1 MSMHDRFSETSAEF
15 LGSFLRRIQDC
26 VGRLSEDEVW
36 WRPNPAVNSVGNLLL
51 HLHGNLSQWIL
62 AGLGGARF
70 ERHRDREFAER
81 GPMPKAELLA
91 ALERVVGECQGL
103 ILGLSPEELMAPR
116 EIQGYRT
123 DGVYTVQHV
132 VEHMSYHTGQIVQ
145 TTKALRGPAEGIEF
159 YPQHRGK

>member
-1 MSMHDRFSETSAEF
+1 MHERFRETSAEF
-15 LGSFLRRIQDC
+15 LGSFLRRIEDC
-26 VGRLSEDEVW
+26 VARLSEDEVW

-62 AGLGGARF
+62 DGLSGARY
-70 ERHRDREFAER
+70 ERHRDREFAEK
-81 GPMPKAELLA
+81 GPLPKAELLA
-91 ALERVVGECQGL
+91 NLERVVGECQRV
-103 ILGLSPEELMAPR
+103 IRGLSPEALMAPR

-145 TTKALRGPAEGIEF
+145 TAKTLRGPEEGIEF
-159 YPQHRGK
+159 YPQLRGK

>member
-1 MSMHDRFSETSAEF
+1 LEDRFKETSAEF
-15 LGSFLRRIQDC
+15 LGSFLRRIHDC

-36 WRPNPAVNSVGNLLL
+36 WRPNPAVNSAGNLLL

-62 AGLGGARF
+62 EGLGGVAY
-70 ERHRDREFAER
+70 ERHRDQEFAQDA
-81 GPMPKAELLA
+81 PQPKAQLLGN
-91 ALERVVGECQGL
+91 LERVVGECQRV
-103 ILGLSPEELMAPR
+103 IRGLSADDLRRPR
-116 EIQGYRT
+116 EIQGSHT

-145 TTKALRGPAEGIEF
+145 ITKELLGPEGGIEF

>member
-1 MSMHDRFSETSAEF
+1 MHDRFLETSAEF
-15 LGSFLRRIQDC
+15 LGTFLRRIQDC
-26 VGRLSEDEVW
+26 VARLSEDEVW

-62 AGLGGARF
+62 DGLAGARF
-70 ERHRDREFAER
+70 ERHRDHEFAEE
-81 GPMPKAELLA
+81 GPLRKAELLA
-91 ALERVVGECQGL
+91 RLERAVAECQRVVR
-103 ILGLSPEELMAPR
+103 GLSPEELVAPR

-145 TTKALRGPAEGIEF
+145 TTKALRGPEEGIEF
-159 YPQHRGK
+159 YPQLRGQ